1 MTSTAVATNTTTN
14 ILVLG
19 AGVVGFGV
27 VDAWLK
33 ADENT
38 FIMVVDQEKDVLRA
52 LPSRLGLD
60 DSSSSTAA
68 KRLRTILG
76 SVSTECKS
84 VKDAVLEYLGGRPL
98 HHVVS
103 ALGCATPDI
112 ALSDPDAVQ
121 KIKETY
127 DKVFFP
133 NLTAAHAFLPM
144 LTSVS
149 ATGGRQTSY
158 TVAGGPFTHHCP
170 DPKLLAT
177 SLIGATHNHFGTIL
191 KHLTH
196 GTPCRGNTLCCHYA
210 IGYPDDTKSNY
221 GPLLDKDF
229 GPVTDTREW
238 GKTFVRVAKGPER
251 VGFICMHDAE
261 EATVLVDSK
270 EWVWF
275 PDEHKYGPNND

>member
-1 MTSTAVATNTTTN
+1 MSSSEPEPTNTTTN

-27 VDAWLK
+27 ADAWLK
-33 ADENT
+33 ADDNT
-38 FIMVVDQEKDVLRA
+38 FVIVVDQEKDVLSA

-60 DSSSSTAA
+60 DNSTAA
-68 KRLRTILG
+68 KRLRTIVG
-76 SVSTECKS
+76 KVSSSECKT
-84 VKDAVLEYLGGRPL
+84 VKDSVLEALAGHAL

-112 ALSDPDAVQ
+112 ALTDPDAVQ
-121 KIKETY
+121 KTKETY

-144 LTSVS
+144 LTTTSG
-149 ATGGRQTSY
+149 ATSY

-177 SLIGATHNHFGTIL
+177 SLMGATLNHFGTIL
-191 KHLTH
+191 KHLTA
-196 GTPCRGNTLCCHYA
+196 GTSCRGNTLCCHYA
-210 IGYPDDTKSNY
+210 IGYPDDFAKSNY
-221 GPLLDKDF
+221 GPLLDQDF
-229 GPVTDTREW
+229 GPVTDTRAW

-261 EATVLVDSK
+261 EAAVLVASK

-275 PDEHKYGPNND
+275 PEEHKFGPKND